1 MFPTAAFVLKATLCF
16 PTRLMGAC
24 AVSGEAG
31 AGGGAPTMQAAPP
44 HTRQDA
50 EADFLGGLIGG
61 GEALSHSQKAMEF
74 CRLRQPSTCRGVG
87 HNPRPEQ
94 RTHEQ
99 EKTETKR
106 RNGEKNT
113 EGSMQMK
120 KRADET
126 TSRRKCKN
134 NKFC

>member
-1 MFPTAAFVLKATLCF
+1 
-16 PTRLMGAC
+16 MGEC
-24 AVSGEAG
+24 EVSGEAG
-31 AGGGAPTMQAAPP
+31 EGGGAPTKQAAPP

-74 CRLRQPSTCRGVG
+74 CRLRQPSTCQGGG
-87 HNPRPEQ
+87 HHPRPEH

-99 EKTETKR
+99 EKTETKKK
-106 RNGEKNT
+106 RNGDKNT

-120 KRADET
+120 KERMKQHQEENAKT
-126 TSRRKCKN
+126 TNLVNGQQKKTQN
-134 NKFC
+134 MAG